1 MSTELLSGQEI
12 TAETLA
18 RVELR
23 DARLEIDPETYS
35 SNYNRVPFAFTHN
48 LHQLDIF
55 RFEAICDLASRYAT
69 ASENDF
75 FVAGSAISAD
85 SAFFAAEHIK
95 LRPREAIDHLDDKPT
110 RILLKRL
117 ENHDARFRELLETI
131 VKQLRELPG
140 GLGNQ
145 AIKRVQ
151 SSLFITSAAA
161 TTALHFDPEVAF
173 FTQIAGD
180 KEYHAFP
187 PAQVAEAELEEF
199 YSRGRVGIGQLDMTT
214 LNPAEEHLYKLQAG
228 HGFHQPQNSPH
239 WVQTKATRSISYSL
253 VFETTADKA
262 LGLTRAFNH
271 FERKMGMN
279 PAQPGEKPRLDTL
292 KSEVIVPV
300 RFARK
305 VVSKLRHG

>member
-1 MSTELLSGQEI
+1 M
-12 TAETLA
+12 
-18 RVELR
+18 
-23 DARLEIDPETYS
+23 DIDPQTYS
-35 SNYNRVPFAFTHN
+35 RNYNKVPFGFTHN

-55 RFEAICDLASRYAT
+55 QFDAICDLAARYET

-75 FVAGSAISAD
+75 FVAGTSPSAD

-95 LRPREAIDHLDDKPT
+95 LKPRAAIEHLDDKPT

-117 ENHDARFRELLETI
+117 ENHDPKFRQLLDTI
-131 VKQLRELPG
+131 VKQLRTLPG
-140 GLGNQ
+140 GLCDQ

-151 SSLFITSAAA
+151 SSLFITSGAA

-180 KEYHAFP
+180 KDYHAYP
-187 PAQVAEAELEEF
+187 PAQVSEPELEDF
-199 YSRGRVGIGQLDMTT
+199 YSRGRVSIGQLDMAT
-214 LNPAEEHLYKLQAG
+214 LDPAEEHLYELKAG

-239 WVQTKATRSISYSL
+239 WVQTRAARSISYSL

-271 FERKMGMN
+271 FERKLGMT
-279 PAQPGEKPRLDTL
+279 PAQPGTNPKLDSF

-305 VVSKLRHG
+305 VVSKLRNG

>member
-1 MSTELLSGQEI
+1 MPTEVTSAPQTSPELNS
-12 TAETLA
+12 
-18 RVELR
+18 RVELH
-23 DARLEIDPETYS
+23 DVRLDIDPEIYS
-35 SNYNRVPFAFTHN
+35 ANYNKIPFGFTHN
-48 LHQLDIF
+48 LHHLEIF
-55 RFEAICDLASRYAT
+55 QFDAICDLAARYAT
-69 ASENDF
+69 ASENDY
-75 FVAGSAISAD
+75 FVAGSAIAAD

-95 LRPREAIDHLDDKPT
+95 LRPREAIEHLNDKPT

-117 ENHDARFRELLETI
+117 ENHDPKFRELLETI
-131 VKQLRELPG
+131 VKQLRTLPG

-173 FTQIAGD
+173 FTQIEGD

-199 YSRGRVGIGQLDMTT
+199 YSRGRVSIGQLDMAT
-214 LNPAEEHLYKLQAG
+214 LNPAEEHLFELKAG

-239 WVQTKATRSISYSL
+239 WVQTRATRSISYSL

-271 FERKMGMN
+271 FERKLGMN
-279 PAQPGEKPRLDTL
+279 PAVPGAKPKLDSF

-305 VVSKLRHG
+305 VVSKLRNG